1 MSTLVADRFEL
12 LSEAGKGAM
21 GSVHRARDRKTGM
34 QVAVKILI
42 LDRELD
48 VGRFGREASLLAQL
62 HHDNIVGYV
71 AHGTTTDGVHYL
83 AQEWVDGITLRT
95 QLKTIGV
102 TAREAVLIGSGIA
115 AALAAAHQLGVIH
128 RDVKPEN
135 LILAGGEPERVKL
148 VDFGIARSTEDAA
161 RLTHTGV
168 MIGTPAYMSPEQ
180 ARGLANLGPAVDVWA
195 LGCVLYEMLAGR
207 NPYSGQTPMAI
218 RAKVLFDQHVP
229 LAELCPEA
237 PAELIRLV
245 EAMLSKELESR
256 PPTGVEAF
264 AALRALPA
272 IPDGPRRRGGKSE
285 PPTSVMPVRPANRPE
300 DPPPVQAFVFFN
312 SCEVA
317 VSPSDTV
324 TDHSAALSK
333 AASKHGLKLHM
344 LEDGSAILAAPPGR
358 DQALGAARAAVELQE
373 LMPSSAV
380 AVVGQAP
387 DARLDDALERGGLA
401 LERSAMRSLFGEIVG
416 DRGAA
421 VHVDQVIADL
431 MAEDNGMTVEQES
444 DGPVLRAA
452 R

>member
-48 VGRFGREASLLAQL
+48 VGRFGREATLLSQL

-71 AHGTTTDGVHYL
+71 SHGTTADGVHFL

-95 QLKTIGV
+95 QLKTLGI
-102 TAREAVLIGSGIA
+102 TAREAVVIGSGIA
-115 AALAAAHQLGVIH
+115 AALAAAHELGVIH

-161 RLTHTGV
+161 RLTRTGV

-180 ARGLANLGPAVDVWA
+180 ARGLATLGPAVDVWA

-229 LAELCPEA
+229 LAEHCPEA
-237 PAELIRLV
+237 PAELIQLV
-245 EAMLSKELESR
+245 EAMLSKELEMR
-256 PPTGVEAF
+256 PPTGVEAVN
-264 AALRALPA
+264 ALRALPR
-272 IPDGPRRRGGKSE
+272 IPDGPRRRGGKHE
-285 PPTSVMPVRPANRPE
+285 PPTTVMPVRPAR
-300 DPPPVQAFVFFN
+300 DDAAPPVQAFVFFN

-317 VSPSDTV
+317 VNPADTV
-324 TDHSAALSK
+324 TDHSAALAK
-333 AASKHGLKLHM
+333 AATRHGLKLHM
-344 LEDGSAILAAPPGR
+344 LEDGSAILSAHPGKEK
-358 DQALGAARAAVELQE
+358 ALDAARAAIELQQM
-373 LMPSSAV
+373 MPSSAV

-387 DARLDDALERGGLA
+387 DAPLDEALERGGLA

-416 DRGAA
+416 ERGAA

-431 MAEDNGMTVEQES
+431 MSADDGLTVEQES
-444 DGPVLRAA
+444 DGAVVRAA